1 MSPLLRFLCI
11 FAAIFEG
18 APPMSDF
25 KGIRGLA
32 WFKALTGQDKP
43 MPGDPPSVLT
53 ADAPVGMSSR
63 SSEVRDIS
71 PSRVVDELVTTDE
84 RKLPTDNGNEMAR
97 FLCIVPDP
105 DSRFPCARHGEVG
118 LEQAYTL
125 AARIREVIGRDELPV
140 IRGVPSGLGVKRPI
154 IAIVDV
160 KSQAYG
166 RREEIAGIHLAA
178 AAAADAY
185 ATARF
190 AGHPVITLIV
200 GQAISGGFL
209 THGYQANRLI
219 AFADNKV
226 LIHAMHKEPAAR
238 ITRRTVA
245 QLEELA
251 KTVTPLSYD
260 VRDYAK
266 LGLLYKLLPISNP
279 ESPSTEEI
287 SLVRNA
293 IAEAIADARNT
304 AVDLRSRFESEAAQ
318 SARKATRLIR
328 ARLEEQWNQ

>member
-1 MSPLLRFLCI
+1 MSRFT
-11 FAAIFEG
+11 
-18 APPMSDF
+18 
-25 KGIRGLA
+25 GIRGRI
-32 WFKALTGQDKP
+32 WFKALTAQEAP

-53 ADAPVGMSSR
+53 ADASIG
-63 SSEVRDIS
+63 D
-71 PSRVVDELVTTDE
+71 
-84 RKLPTDNGNEMAR
+84 DNAR
-97 FLCIVPDP
+97 FLSVVPDP

-125 AARIREVIGRDELPV
+125 AARIREVIVADKNGT
-140 IRGVPSGLGVKRPI
+140 KRPI

-190 AGHPVITLIV
+190 AGHPVISLIV
-200 GQAISGGFL
+200 GQGISGGFL

-219 AFADNKV
+219 AFADKEV

-260 VRDYAK
+260 VEDYAK
-266 LGLLYKLLPISNP
+266 LGLLYKLLHISNP
-279 ESPSTEEI
+279 EAPSPEEI
-287 SLVRNA
+287 ALVQDA
-293 IAEAIADARNT
+293 IGSAIADARKGPF
-304 AVDLRSRFESEAAQ
+304 DLRNRFESEDAHT
-318 SARKATRLIR
+318 ARKASRLIR

>member
-1 MSPLLRFLCI
+1 MSKCT
-11 FAAIFEG
+11 
-18 APPMSDF
+18 
-25 KGIRGLA
+25 GIRGRI
-32 WFKALTGQDKP
+32 WFKALTGQEKP
-43 MPGDPPSVLT
+43 MPGDPPSVLV
-53 ADAPVGMSSR
+53 ADAS
-63 SSEVRDIS
+63 I
-71 PSRVVDELVTTDE
+71 
-84 RKLPTDNGNEMAR
+84 DNENAR
-97 FLCIVPDP
+97 FLCVVPDP
-105 DSRFPCARHGEVG
+105 NSRFPCARHGEVG

-125 AARIREVIGRDELPV
+125 AARIREIVNADITGNAGNAGND
-140 IRGVPSGLGVKRPI
+140 IRQRPI

-178 AAAADAY
+178 AATADAY

-209 THGYQANRLI
+209 THGYQANRLL
-219 AFADNKV
+219 AFADNDV

-251 KTVTPLSYD
+251 KSVTPLSYN

-266 LGLLYKLLPISNP
+266 LGLLYKLLPVSNP
-279 ESPSTEEI
+279 EAPSADEI
-287 SLVRNA
+287 SLVREA
-293 IAEAIADARNT
+293 IAEAIADTRKGPT
-304 AVDLRSRFESEAAQ
+304 DLHNRFNAAQ
-318 SARKATRLIR
+318 TARKATRLIR
-328 ARLEEQWNQ
+328 ARLEEQWNQE

>member
-1 MSPLLRFLCI
+1 MSNFT
-11 FAAIFEG
+11 
-18 APPMSDF
+18 
-25 KGIRGLA
+25 GIRGKV
-32 WFKALTGQDKP
+32 WFKALTGQDNS
-43 MPGDPPSVLT
+43 MPGDPPSVLV
-53 ADAPVGMSSR
+53 ADAAIG
-63 SSEVRDIS
+63 
-71 PSRVVDELVTTDE
+71 DE
-84 RKLPTDNGNEMAR
+84 NAR
-97 FLCIVPDP
+97 FLCVVPDP

-118 LEQAYTL
+118 VEQAYTL
-125 AARIREVIGRDELPV
+125 AARIREVSVEAIRMSGSSSLPC
-140 IRGVPSGLGVKRPI
+140 PI

-209 THGYQANRLI
+209 THGYQANRLL
-219 AFADNKV
+219 AFDDNGV
-226 LIHAMHKEPAAR
+226 LIHAMHKEAAAR
-238 ITRRTVA
+238 ITRRSVD
-245 QLEELA
+245 QLESLA

-260 VRDYAK
+260 IRDYAK
-266 LGLLYKLLPISNP
+266 LGLLHKLLHISNP
-279 ESPSTEEI
+279 ENPSAEEI

-293 IAEAIADARNT
+293 LSEAIADARKGPT
-304 AVDLRSRFESEAAQ
+304 DLRNRFDTAQ
-318 SARKATRLIR
+318 TARKATRLIR

>member
-1 MSPLLRFLCI
+1 VSKFT
-11 FAAIFEG
+11 
-18 APPMSDF
+18 
-25 KGIRGLA
+25 GIRGRV
-32 WFKALTGQDKP
+32 WFKALTGHEKP
-43 MPGDPPSVLT
+43 MPGDPPSVLV
-53 ADAPVGMSSR
+53 ADAL
-63 SSEVRDIS
+63 IS
-71 PSRVVDELVTTDE
+71 
-84 RKLPTDNGNEMAR
+84 NENAR
-97 FLCIVPDP
+97 FLCVVPDP

-125 AARIREVIGRDELPV
+125 AARIREVIGETPRMSRSSSLP
-140 IRGVPSGLGVKRPI
+140 GPCPI

-209 THGYQANRLI
+209 THGYQANRLL
-219 AFADNKV
+219 AFADNEV
-226 LIHAMHKEPAAR
+226 LIHAMHKEAAAR
-238 ITRRTVA
+238 ITRRSVD
-245 QLEELA
+245 QLESLA

-260 VRDYAK
+260 IRDYAK
-266 LGLLYKLLPISNP
+266 LGLLYKLLHVSNP
-279 ESPSTEEI
+279 ENPSSEEV

-293 IAEAIADARNT
+293 ITEAIADTRKGPT
-304 AVDLRSRFESEAAQ
+304 DLRNRFDAAQ
-318 SARKATRLIR
+318 TARKASRLIR

>member
-1 MSPLLRFLCI
+1 MSKFT
-11 FAAIFEG
+11 
-18 APPMSDF
+18 
-25 KGIRGLA
+25 GIRGRV
-32 WFKALTGQDKP
+32 WFKALTGQDTP
-43 MPGDPPSVLT
+43 MPGDPPSVLV
-53 ADAPVGMSSR
+53 ADALIG
-63 SSEVRDIS
+63 
-71 PSRVVDELVTTDE
+71 DE
-84 RKLPTDNGNEMAR
+84 NAR
-97 FLCIVPDP
+97 FLCVVPDT

-125 AARIREVIGRDELPV
+125 AARIREVVNTPDELPL
-140 IRGVPSGLGVKRPI
+140 IRGVSAVGAKRPI
-154 IAIVDV
+154 VAIVDV

-209 THGYQANRLI
+209 THGYQANRLL
-219 AFADNKV
+219 AFDDNEV
-226 LIHAMHKEPAAR
+226 LIHAMHKEAAAR
-238 ITRRTVA
+238 ITRRSVD
-245 QLEELA
+245 QLESLA

-260 VRDYAK
+260 VQDYAK
-266 LGLLYKLLPISNP
+266 LGLLYKLLHVSNP
-279 ESPSTEEI
+279 ENPSSEEI

-293 IAEAIADARNT
+293 IAEAIADARKGPT
-304 AVDLRSRFESEAAQ
+304 DLGNRFDAAQ
-318 SARKATRLIR
+318 TARKASRLIR

>member
-1 MSPLLRFLCI
+1 
-11 FAAIFEG
+11 
-18 APPMSDF
+18 
-25 KGIRGLA
+25 
-32 WFKALTGQDKP
+32 
-43 MPGDPPSVLT
+43 MPGDPPSVLV
-53 ADAPVGMSSR
+53 ADAPIG
-63 SSEVRDIS
+63 
-71 PSRVVDELVTTDE
+71 DE
-84 RKLPTDNGNEMAR
+84 NAR
-97 FLCIVPDP
+97 FLCVVPDP

-125 AARIREVIGRDELPV
+125 AARIREIIGRDELPL
-140 IRGVPSGLGVKRPI
+140 IRGASDNKRPI

-219 AFADNKV
+219 AFADNDV

-245 QLEELA
+245 QLESLA

-266 LGLLYKLLPISNP
+266 LGLLYKLLPVSNP
-279 ESPSTEEI
+279 EAPSADDV

-293 IAEAIADARNT
+293 LAEAIADARKGPT
-304 AVDLRSRFESEAAQ
+304 DLRNRFESDAAQ
-318 SARKATRLIR
+318 TARKASRLIR
-328 ARLEEQWNQ
+328 ARLEEQWNQTKKD

>member
-1 MSPLLRFLCI
+1 MSKFT
-11 FAAIFEG
+11 
-18 APPMSDF
+18 
-25 KGIRGLA
+25 GIRGRI
-32 WFKALTGQDKP
+32 WFKALTGQDGT

-53 ADAPVGMSSR
+53 ADALIGY
-63 SSEVRDIS
+63 DQ
-71 PSRVVDELVTTDE
+71 
-84 RKLPTDNGNEMAR
+84 AR
-97 FLCIVPDP
+97 FLCVVPDANG
-105 DSRFPCARHGEVG
+105 RFPCARHAEVG

-125 AARIREVIGRDELPV
+125 AARIREVVAADQERSSSRTETAK
-140 IRGVPSGLGVKRPI
+140 KRPI

-209 THGYQANRLI
+209 THGYQANRLL
-219 AFADNKV
+219 AFADNEV

-245 QLEELA
+245 QLESLA

-266 LGLLYKLLPISNP
+266 LGLLYKLLHVSNP
-279 ESPSTEEI
+279 EAPSAEEI

-293 IAEAIADARNT
+293 VIEAIDDARKGPF
-304 AVDLRSRFESEAAQ
+304 DLRGRFDSEDAQ
-318 SARKATRLIR
+318 TARKASRLIR

>member
-1 MSPLLRFLCI
+1 
-11 FAAIFEG
+11 
-18 APPMSDF
+18 
-25 KGIRGLA
+25 
-32 WFKALTGQDKP
+32 
-43 MPGDPPSVLT
+43 MPGDPPSVLVG
-53 ADAPVGMSSR
+53 DAPIGDDS
-63 SSEVRDIS
+63 
-71 PSRVVDELVTTDE
+71 
-84 RKLPTDNGNEMAR
+84 AR
-97 FLCIVPDP
+97 FLCVVPDHN
-105 DSRFPCARHGEVG
+105 SRFPCARHGEVG
-118 LEQAYTL
+118 LEQVYTL
-125 AARIREVIGRDELPV
+125 AARIREIVGKDELPL
-140 IRGVPSGLGVKRPI
+140 IRGASDNKRPI

-209 THGYQANRLI
+209 THGYQANRLL
-219 AFADNKV
+219 AFADDDV

-245 QLEELA
+245 QLESLA

-266 LGLLYKLLPISNP
+266 LGLLYKLLPVSNP
-279 ESPSTEEI
+279 EAPSADEV
-287 SLVRNA
+287 SLVHNA
-293 IAEAIADARNT
+293 IAEAIADARKGPT
-304 AVDLRSRFESEAAQ
+304 DLRNRLESEAAQ
-318 SARKATRLIR
+318 TARKASRLIR
-328 ARLEEQWNQ
+328 ARLEEQWNR

>member
-1 MSPLLRFLCI
+1 MGDLS
-11 FAAIFEG
+11 AIALATEEVCFSRLFFEG
-18 APPMSDF
+18 TPSMSKF
-25 KGIRGLA
+25 TGTRGRI
-32 WFKALTGQDKP
+32 WFKALTGQEKP
-43 MPGDPPSVLT
+43 MPGDPPSVLV
-53 ADAPVGMSSR
+53 ADAP
-63 SSEVRDIS
+63 I
-71 PSRVVDELVTTDE
+71 
-84 RKLPTDNGNEMAR
+84 GNENAR
-97 FLCIVPDP
+97 FLCVVPDP

-125 AARIREVIGRDELPV
+125 AARIREVLGRDELPTTPSLRRDSSPLV
-140 IRGVPSGLGVKRPI
+140 RGVLRSDPKRPI

-209 THGYQANRLI
+209 THGYQANRLL
-219 AFADNKV
+219 AFADHDV

-245 QLEELA
+245 QLESLA

-266 LGLLYKLLPISNP
+266 LGLLYKLLPVSNP
-279 ESPSTEEI
+279 EAPSADEV
-287 SLVRNA
+287 SLVHNA
-293 IAEAIADARNT
+293 IAEAIADARKGPT
-304 AVDLRSRFESEAAQ
+304 DLRNRFESADAQ
-318 SARKATRLIR
+318 TARKASRLIR
-328 ARLEEQWNQ
+328 ARLEEQWNR

>member
-1 MSPLLRFLCI
+1 MSKFT
-11 FAAIFEG
+11 
-18 APPMSDF
+18 
-25 KGIRGLA
+25 GIRGRV
-32 WFKALTGQDKP
+32 WFKALTRQETP
-43 MPGDPPSVLT
+43 MPGDPPSVLV
-53 ADAPVGMSSR
+53 ADALIG
-63 SSEVRDIS
+63 D
-71 PSRVVDELVTTDE
+71 
-84 RKLPTDNGNEMAR
+84 DNAR
-97 FLCIVPDP
+97 FLCVVPDP

-125 AARIREVIGRDELPV
+125 AARIREVMKADNEKPAEK
-140 IRGVPSGLGVKRPI
+140 SKKRPI

-209 THGYQANRLI
+209 THGYQANRLL
-219 AFADNKV
+219 AFSDSGV

-245 QLEELA
+245 QLESLA

-266 LGLLYKLLPISNP
+266 LGLLYKLLHVSNP
-279 ESPSTEEI
+279 EAPSTEEI

-293 IAEAIADARNT
+293 VIEAIADARKGPT
-304 AVDLRSRFESEAAQ
+304 DLRGRYESEDAQ
-318 SARKATRLIR
+318 TARKASRLIR

>member
-1 MSPLLRFLCI
+1 MSKFT
-11 FAAIFEG
+11 
-18 APPMSDF
+18 
-25 KGIRGLA
+25 GIRGRV
-32 WFKALTGQDKP
+32 WFKALTGQETP
-43 MPGDPPSVLT
+43 MPGDPPSVLV
-53 ADAPVGMSSR
+53 ADALIG
-63 SSEVRDIS
+63 D
-71 PSRVVDELVTTDE
+71 
-84 RKLPTDNGNEMAR
+84 DNAR
-97 FLCIVPDP
+97 FLCVVPDP

-125 AARIREVIGRDELPV
+125 AARIREVMKADNEKPAEKNKK
-140 IRGVPSGLGVKRPI
+140 SPI
-154 IAIVDV
+154 IAIIDV

-209 THGYQANRLI
+209 THGYQANRLL
-219 AFADNKV
+219 AFSDSGV

-245 QLEELA
+245 QLESLA

-266 LGLLYKLLPISNP
+266 LGLLYKLLHLSNP
-279 ESPSTEEI
+279 EAPSAEEI

-293 IAEAIADARNT
+293 VIEAIADARKGPF
-304 AVDLRSRFESEAAQ
+304 DLRSRFESEDAQ
-318 SARKATRLIR
+318 TARKASRLIR

>member
-1 MSPLLRFLCI
+1 MSN
-11 FAAIFEG
+11 
-18 APPMSDF
+18 F
-25 KGIRGLA
+25 KGIRGRV
-32 WFKALTGQDKP
+32 WFKALTGQEKP
-43 MPGDPPSVLT
+43 MPDDPPSVLV
-53 ADAPVGMSSR
+53 ADAP
-63 SSEVRDIS
+63 I
-71 PSRVVDELVTTDE
+71 TTDE
-84 RKLPTDNGNEMAR
+84 QELIPTDHGNETAR
-97 FLCIVPDP
+97 FLCVVPDS
-105 DSRFPCARHGEVG
+105 DSRFPCASRGEVG

-125 AARIREVIGRDELPV
+125 AARIREVITADRNGK
-140 IRGVPSGLGVKRPI
+140 KRPI

-209 THGYQANRLI
+209 THGYQANRLL
-219 AFADNKV
+219 AFDDEEV

-245 QLEELA
+245 QLESLA

-266 LGLLYKLLPISNP
+266 LGLLYKLLPVSNP
-279 ESPSTEEI
+279 EAPSVEEV

-293 IAEAIADARNT
+293 VAEAITDTRKGPL
-304 AVDLRSRFESEAAQ
+304 DLRSRFESEAAQ
-318 SARKATRLIR
+318 TARKASRLIR
-328 ARLEEQWNQ
+328 ARLNEQWNQ

>member
-1 MSPLLRFLCI
+1 MSKFT
-11 FAAIFEG
+11 
-18 APPMSDF
+18 
-25 KGIRGLA
+25 GIRGRI
-32 WFKALTGQDKP
+32 WFKALTGQDGT

-53 ADAPVGMSSR
+53 ADALIGY
-63 SSEVRDIS
+63 DQ
-71 PSRVVDELVTTDE
+71 
-84 RKLPTDNGNEMAR
+84 AR
-97 FLCIVPDP
+97 FLCVVPEANG
-105 DSRFPCARHGEVG
+105 RFPCARHGEVG
-118 LEQAYTL
+118 LEQGYTL
-125 AARIREVIGRDELPV
+125 AARIRELVAADLERSSSSTETAK
-140 IRGVPSGLGVKRPI
+140 KRPI

-209 THGYQANRLI
+209 THGYQANRLL
-219 AFADNKV
+219 AFADNEV

-245 QLEELA
+245 QLESLA

-266 LGLLYKLLPISNP
+266 LGLLYKLLHVSNP
-279 ESPSTEEI
+279 EAPSAEEI

-293 IAEAIADARNT
+293 VIEAIDDARKGPF
-304 AVDLRSRFESEAAQ
+304 DLRGRFDSEDAQ
-318 SARKATRLIR
+318 TARKASRLIR

>member
-1 MSPLLRFLCI
+1 V
-11 FAAIFEG
+11 ENWNKG
-18 APPMSDF
+18 EKPMSEF
-25 KGIRGLA
+25 KGIRGRV
-32 WFKALTGQDKP
+32 WFKALTGQETP
-43 MPGDPPSVLT
+43 MSGDPHSVLV
-53 ADAPVGMSSR
+53 ADAPIG
-63 SSEVRDIS
+63 D
-71 PSRVVDELVTTDE
+71 
-84 RKLPTDNGNEMAR
+84 DNAR
-97 FLCIVPDP
+97 FLCVVPDP
-105 DSRFPCARHGEVG
+105 GSRFPCAHHGEVG

-125 AARIREVIGRDELPV
+125 AARIREVMKADSERPTKK
-140 IRGVPSGLGVKRPI
+140 SKKRPI

-178 AAAADAY
+178 ATAADAY
-185 ATARF
+185 ATARY
-190 AGHPVITLIV
+190 AGHPLITLIV

-209 THGYQANRLI
+209 THGYQATRLL
-219 AFADNKV
+219 AVDDNDV

-245 QLEELA
+245 QLESLA

-266 LGLLYKLLPISNP
+266 LGLLYRLLHVSNP
-279 ESPSTEEI
+279 DAPSTEEI

-293 IAEAIADARNT
+293 VIEAIADARKGPF
-304 AVDLRSRFESEAAQ
+304 DLRSRFESEAAQ
-318 SARKATRLIR
+318 TARKASRLIR

>member
-1 MSPLLRFLCI
+1 MSKFT
-11 FAAIFEG
+11 
-18 APPMSDF
+18 
-25 KGIRGLA
+25 GIRGRV

-43 MPGDPPSVLT
+43 MPGDPHSVLA
-53 ADAPVGMSSR
+53 AD
-63 SSEVRDIS
+63 S
-71 PSRVVDELVTTDE
+71 PIGD
-84 RKLPTDNGNEMAR
+84 DNAR
-97 FLCIVPDP
+97 FLCVVPDP

-125 AARIREVIGRDELPV
+125 AARIQEVIDETPRMSRASSPQESTKSQISPRRRTSASSVESLGEVGSSSLP
-140 IRGVPSGLGVKRPI
+140 GPRPI

-209 THGYQANRLI
+209 THGYQANRLL
-219 AFADNKV
+219 AFADNDV

-245 QLEELA
+245 QLETLA

-266 LGLLYKLLPISNP
+266 LGLLYKLLHVSNP
-279 ESPSTEEI
+279 EAPSTEEI

-293 IAEAIADARNT
+293 VIEAIADARKGPF
-304 AVDLRSRFESEAAQ
+304 DLRSRFESEDAQ
-318 SARKATRLIR
+318 TARKASRLIR